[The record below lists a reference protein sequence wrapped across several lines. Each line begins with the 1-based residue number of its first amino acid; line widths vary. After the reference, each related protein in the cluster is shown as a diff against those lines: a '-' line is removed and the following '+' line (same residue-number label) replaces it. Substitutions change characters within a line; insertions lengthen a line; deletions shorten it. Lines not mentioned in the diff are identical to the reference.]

1 MHEREQQEANYWLW
15 LYLNNMASH
24 NGKNIKYDISKI
36 LKTKKNYAEEGEGTK
51 GNTR

>member
-1 MHEREQQEANYWLW
+1 MHEKEQQEADSWLW

-24 NGKNIKYDISKI
+24 NGKNIIYVMSKI
-36 LKTKKNYAEEGEGTK
+36 LKTKQNYAEEGEDTK